1 MNVKKLAKKI
11 GKGIWK
17 GIKDNKEEI
26 ITMTVFCSAVLLVN
40 DTGFAS
46 STSGIDALDTPI
58 SKLESVLTGPIP
70 KVGST
75 IAIAV
80 GGLGWAMGTE
90 QQITKF
96 ATRAA
101 VGGGIAVGSTSMV
114 TGVLSHANG
123 ALF

>member
-26 ITMTVFCSAVLLVN
+26 ITMTVFCLAVLLVN